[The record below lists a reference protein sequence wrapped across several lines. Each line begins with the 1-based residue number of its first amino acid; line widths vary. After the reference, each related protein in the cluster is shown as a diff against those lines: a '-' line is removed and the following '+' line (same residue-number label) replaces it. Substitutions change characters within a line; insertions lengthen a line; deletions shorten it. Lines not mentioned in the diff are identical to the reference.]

1 MIKRGR
7 VFQLFICILTAV
19 FVLAMVAP
27 GQAEAATEK
36 EREIEELREKID
48 ALPDRAAVT
57 ADDKPAIEDAIRM
70 RDRLMAEYGITEY
83 DICPKAAKLAALEGK
98 VDVDDVE
105 ALPPTGGVA
114 TPVAIGLISI
124 LAGAGLLIPA
134 KREE

>member
-7 VFQLFICILTAV
+7 VFQMFICMLAAFFI
-19 FVLAMVAP
+19 FAMVAP

-48 ALPDRAAVT
+48 ALPDRRDDVT
-57 ADDKPAIEDAIRM
+57 EEDKPAIKEAVEM

-83 DICPKAAKLAALEGK
+83 DICPRAARLAKLERE
-98 VDVDDVE
+98 VDVE
-105 ALPPTGGVA
+105 ELPPTGGVA
-114 TPVAIGLISI
+114 TPVVIGLISI

-134 KREE
+134 KREG